1 MRSTSRSFNR
11 TALARTYRWVA
22 AWLGAAAVLALL
34 LLANSIRSYL
44 SVWRI
49 LAVQQVRQELS
60 RQAVALEQAF
70 RREAAPPPSASAAL
84 AQLSDSSSENPLWI
98 EMRMPDGTVLARE
111 GAASPRRFSSED
123 ESTAFRNRQSL
134 YRVLGTPGG
143 GAAVAEVF
151 ALRVPLPG
159 LVAPVPPQGATR
171 PPGRRPPLM
180 VEIAAPLLVKDPS
193 VLWPIRRDLA
203 INCSGA
209 IALLATVVISG
220 LGFRS
225 YARGRWLESQ
235 LEIAR
240 QIQSELLPARAESF
254 GSVRLA
260 TAYGPAEQV
269 SGDFYDAFQTG
280 DGLLAVVMGDVSG
293 KGVPAALVT
302 GVIHGAVRASTWS
315 ASTAAH
321 ERESARLNEL
331 LCEKAS
337 VSRHVSLFWC
347 TYDPASRSLRYV
359 NAGHNPPL
367 LVRSRGGR
375 VEMTPLEEGGPV
387 LGLIP
392 AAHYLQAQH
401 DVCPGDVLVLYSDG
415 LVEATNRAGEEYG
428 ERRLRDSLA
437 LSPSDGPEGIR
448 DRIMASAGA
457 FVGAEPYRDDVTLV
471 VATFA

>member
-1 MRSTSRSFNR
+1 MRSTSRSFSR
-11 TALARTYRWVA
+11 RALARTYGWVA

-60 RQAVALEQAF
+60 RQAVVLEQAF
-70 RREAAPPPSASAAL
+70 RREAVPPPSASAAL
-84 AQLSDSSSENPLWI
+84 AQLSGNSSEKPLWI

-111 GAASPRRFSSED
+111 GIPSPGRFSSED
-123 ESTAFRNRQSL
+123 ESAAFRNHQSL

-143 GAAVAEVF
+143 EAVAEVF

-159 LVAPVPPQGATR
+159 LAAPAPPQGTTR

-193 VLWPIRRDLA
+193 VLWHIRRDLLV
-203 INCSGA
+203 NCSGA

-240 QIQSELLPARAESF
+240 QVQSELLPSRAESF

-260 TAYGPAEQV
+260 AVYGPAEQV

-302 GVIHGAVRASTWS
+302 GVVHGAVRVGAWS
-315 ASTAAH
+315 ASADAH

-347 TYDPASRSLRYV
+347 TYEPATRRLRYV

-367 LVRSRGGR
+367 LVRSRGGE
-375 VEMTPLEEGGPV
+375 VEMIPLEQGGPV

-392 AAHYLQAQH
+392 TARYLQADH
-401 DVCPGDVLVLYSDG
+401 EVCPGDVLVLYSDG

-428 ERRLRDSLA
+428 EGRLRDSLGA
-437 LSPSDGPEGIR
+437 SPSRGPEEIR
-448 DRIMASAGA
+448 DGIMASASA
-457 FVGAEPYRDDVTLV
+457 FVGGQPYRDDVTLL
-471 VATFA
+471 VAKFA